1 MTTQP
6 SLFTR
11 SDTIFGACEGIGEDF
26 GFNAQYLRV
35 ALGGMMFWNPVAA
48 LGTYAA
54 LAVTVFASRKL
65 FPTPRTAAPA
75 ETPAIAAP
83 QPVRADNESFVEL
96 AAAA

>member
-1 MTTQP
+1 MQTAQP

-48 LGTYAA
+48 LGIYAA
-54 LAVTVFASRKL
+54 LGLTVFVSRTL
-65 FPTPRTAAPA
+65 FPTPRLEAPVAA
-75 ETPAIAAP
+75 AAP
-83 QPVRADNESFVEL
+83 QPLQADNEAFGEL

>member
-35 ALGGMMFWNPVAA
+35 ALGVMMFWNPVAA
-48 LGTYAA
+48 LGTYGA
-54 LAVTVFASRKL
+54 LAVTVFVSRKL
-65 FPTPRTAAPA
+65 FPTPRVAAPA
-75 ETPAIAAP
+75 EIPAIAAP
-83 QPVRADNESFVEL
+83 QPAHADNESFVEL